1 MNNNTEPFI
10 PASQNLP
17 EITLKGIILAILL
30 AALLGA
36 TNAYLGLKIGLTLS
50 ASIPAAVISMGILS
64 LFKKSNIL
72 ENNIVQ
78 TAASSGEGMAAGVIF
93 ILPALI
99 ILHYWQHFNYWE
111 TTLLAMT
118 GGVLGVFFSVLL
130 RRILIGDRT
139 LRFPEG
145 VAIAQVLKAA
155 NKKAGDLKHLVMG
168 GAIGG
173 TITLAQTGFEI
184 IADSMPAWFK
194 TSNVIYGMQIG
205 FEPALIGAGYIIG
218 INVGIS
224 ILLGLFIGWGCGIPI
239 LSYLHGFPATDSAAH
254 AAIHVWQSQTRYI
267 GVGVMMLGGFWTLL
281 TLVNPIRHG
290 LQASFS
296 SIKKMRQD
304 GGFNSI
310 IRTERDIPIHYVLFG
325 IAVLLIP
332 ITYFLYHFLSNANLP
347 FIHTSMWLP
356 LLVCFIFVPIAG
368 FVFSSLC
375 GYFAGLVGSSCNP
388 LSSLALSALLL
399 ASLILILLFGLQ
411 AQHIVGDTQ
420 RLAAAACAVL
430 ITTIVTCAAAI
441 TNDTIQDLKTGQL
454 VGATPWK
461 QQLMLILGTIVA
473 ALIIAPVLELLF
485 NAYGIGD
492 VMPRAGM
499 NPAQALAA
507 PQAMLMATIAQGV
520 FTHNLPWTMI
530 FIGFVIAAVCIVADR
545 YLKTRGQSLPVLAV
559 GFGIYLPASVS
570 VAMGAG
576 AILSW
581 LVKRNLEKRNLP
593 EAEHG
598 TREQRGLVI
607 ACGLI
612 AGASLMG
619 VLLAIPFTIM
629 LSTDALKLVGD
640 SFTPIAN
647 TLGFVAVFGLLYWIY
662 HATCKHK

>member
-1 MNNNTEPFI
+1 MSNNKTNVQPFI
-10 PASQNLP
+10 PAAKNLP
-17 EITLKGIILAILL
+17 EITVKGTILAIFL

-36 TNAYLGLKIGLTLS
+36 TNAYLGLKIGMTVA

-64 LFKKSNIL
+64 LFKHSNIL

-99 ILHYWQHFNYWE
+99 ILHYWQYFNYWE
-111 TTLLAMT
+111 TTLLAVT
-118 GGVLGVFFSVLL
+118 GGILGVFFSVLL
-130 RRILIGDRT
+130 RRILINDKS

-155 NKKAGDLKHLVMG
+155 SSKAGDLKHLIFGGVAG
-168 GAIGG
+168 GAIS
-173 TITLAQTGFEI
+173 LAQTGFEI

-194 TSNVIYGMQIG
+194 TPSFVFGMQFG
-205 FEPALIGAGYIIG
+205 FEPALIAAGYIVG

-224 ILLGLFIGWGCGIPI
+224 IMLGLLIGWGFGIPI
-239 LSYLHGFPATDSAAH
+239 LSHLDGFSATSSATQIAMNIWH
-254 AAIHVWQSQTRYI
+254 AQTRYL

-281 TLVNPIRHG
+281 TLLKPIKQG

-296 SIKKMRQD
+296 SIKKIKEE
-304 GGFNSI
+304 GGLKSI
-310 IRTERDIPIHYVLFG
+310 VRTERDIPIHYVMIC
-325 IAVLLIP
+325 IAILLIP
-332 ITYFLYHFLSNANLP
+332 VTYFLYHFLSNPNLP
-347 FIHTSMWLP
+347 FIHTSIGLP
-356 LLVCFIFVPIAG
+356 LIICAIFVPIAG
-368 FVFSSLC
+368 FIFSSLC
-375 GYFAGLVGSSCNP
+375 GYFAGLVGSSVNP

-411 AQHIVGDTQ
+411 ADHLIGDTQ

-430 ITTIVTCAAAI
+430 ITTIITCAAAI
-441 TNDTIQDLKTGQL
+441 TNDTIQDLKTGQI

-499 NPAQALAA
+499 NATQALAA
-507 PQAMLMATIAQGV
+507 PQAMLMATIAKGV
-520 FTHNLPWTMI
+520 FTHELPWNMI
-530 FIGFVIAAVCIVADR
+530 FAGFGIAAVCIIIDE
-545 YLKTRGQSLPVLAV
+545 YLKTKHQRLPVLAV
-559 GFGIYLPASVS
+559 GFGIYLPASVGI
-570 VAMGAG
+570 AMSAG
-576 AILSW
+576 AVLSYI
-581 LVKRNLEKRNLP
+581 VKRTLQKKN
-593 EAEHG
+593 
-598 TREQRGLVI
+598 REQQQAGEQRSLVM

-619 VLLAIPFTIM
+619 VILAIPFTIM

-640 SFTPIAN
+640 NFTPIAN
-647 TLGFVAVFGLLYWIY
+647 ILGFVTIFALLLWIY
-662 HATCKHK
+662 KAACKK